1 MNTTQIITTITP
13 ALIAFIAFVMVR
25 YFPPSIDKSFMSQA
39 PQWWARDQDTWDKAY
54 AFLAKKYMYYS
65 ILLAIVCTT
74 LLFIHWEY
82 GISLSYILLVVLILY
97 AQYQVRV
104 YMQNTVK

>member
-1 MNTTQIITTITP
+1 MNTNHIITIITP
-13 ALIAFIAFVMVR
+13 ALIAFVAFIIVR

-65 ILLAIVCTT
+65 ILLAIICIS
-74 LLFIHWEY
+74 LLFIDWEY
-82 GISLSYILLVVLILY
+82 GISLSYILLIVLILY
-97 AQYQVRV
+97 AQYQVRT
-104 YMQNTVK
+104 YMQNKIK